1 MDLVNLIKRALGKAP
16 PRSMFE
22 DTTPIGQPIGGGIQS
37 YVSSWAWTGKTIS
50 PDNAM
55 ESPTVYA
62 CVRLISQTLARMP
75 WQVLRNSADGASND
89 VTHPVYQLLNGEANE
104 DMTSF
109 VFREAQIS
117 DCLLYG
123 NSFAY
128 ISRSASGLPIGL
140 ERLRPDLCYLQ
151 RDPQNQ
157 PFYKYWSGK
166 AGEGASADIINRT
179 FRPYDI
185 LHVVG
190 PGADGILGEA
200 PIHRMRDLIGM
211 ELELQEFTSRF
222 FSQNCRPAGV
232 LSMPGRLSA
241 EGANRLR
248 EAFNRV
254 HSGAQGAGKIAILEE
269 GLRFEAISTN
279 AKDSDLDSMKKFC
292 RQQIAAAFN
301 VPSHRVGDNDG
312 VSYSSAEQANAVFV
326 QSTLAG
332 WAARLEQ
339 EVNRKLLKRGDD
351 VTTRISFDD
360 LLRGDMST
368 RFQAFAIAVTNGILT
383 PNEIRQREGLPA
395 VEGGDH
401 IRLPLNTSTPT
412 AAASAAPALQ
422 DPASTPQ
429 PSDVSA
435 SVDLDPASVDIDP
448 TELKSTR
455 ECGTGAGGFQAG
467 NDCAKGG
474 GEGGDGGSDKPKGDK
489 PAAKGDKSAKALSPK
504 GFPAGPN
511 GGKPPAP
518 GLEPPKPHDGFLP
531 KNPKRLNIG
540 DSDFNAKQM
549 GYTVEDVPAS
559 NADRMAGKT
568 FVKVTD
574 SKGKSAEVPSHEWT
588 QIMYDNSTYKD
599 LNTIKVPKRR
609 PRSSEETLEYAVDL
623 FYPTALA
630 AMTRCCESEA
640 KYRRGCRSAERL
652 QAWIPDVSRIASE
665 IAPIMRG
672 LLVLQGHS
680 DRASDGI
687 SIANAFA
694 ESIKTEARNADWHVT
709 GHTDTAAALA
719 TRLIQELIQTNKE
732 TL

>member
-1 MDLVNLIKRALGKAP
+1 MGLIDLITRALGKSP

-55 ESPTVYA
+55 EAPTVYA

-123 NSFAY
+123 NSFAF
-128 ISRSASGLPIGL
+128 INRNPAGTPIGM
-140 ERLRPDLCYLQ
+140 ERLRPDLMYMM
-151 RDPQNQ
+151 RDQANQ
-157 PFYKYWSGK
+157 PYYQYWTGK
-166 AGEGASADIINRT
+166 ADESASPEIKARK

-185 LHVVG
+185 LHIVG
-190 PGADGILGEA
+190 PSADGMLGEA
-200 PIHRMRDLIGM
+200 AIHRMRDLIGM

-222 FSQNCRPAGV
+222 FANNCRPAGV

-248 EAFNRV
+248 EAFARV
-254 HSGAQGAGKIAILEE
+254 HSGAQGAGKVAILEE
-269 GLRFEAISTN
+269 GLKYDAISTN

-312 VSYSSAEQANAVFV
+312 VSYSSSEQANAVFV

-368 RFQAFAIAVTNGILT
+368 RFSAYAVAVTNGILT
-383 PNEIRQREGLPA
+383 PNEIRAREGLPA
-395 VEGGDH
+395 VDGGES

-412 AAASAAPALQ
+412 AVAPVSPNVTTETEAQ
-422 DPASTPQ
+422 FEQS
-429 PSDVSA
+429 PSDV
-435 SVDLDPASVDIDP
+435 VPASVDIDP
-448 TELKSTR
+448 TEVKSTV
-455 ECGTGAGGFQAG
+455 
-467 NDCAKGG
+467 
-474 GEGGDGGSDKPKGDK
+474 
-489 PAAKGDKSAKALSPK
+489 
-504 GFPAGPN
+504 
-511 GGKPPAP
+511 
-518 GLEPPKPHDGFLP
+518 
-531 KNPKRLNIG
+531 NPL
-540 DSDFNAKQM
+540 
-549 GYTVEDVPAS
+549 
-559 NADRMAGKT
+559 DR
-568 FVKVTD
+568 
-574 SKGKSAEVPSHEWT
+574 
-588 QIMYDNSTYKD
+588 
-599 LNTIKVPKRR
+599 
-609 PRSSEETLEYAVDL
+609 AVDL
-623 FYPTALA
+623 FFPSALA
-630 AMTRCCESEA
+630 AMTRCTEAEA
-640 KYRRGCRSAERL
+640 KYLKGCRTKEKV
-652 QAWIPDVSRIASE
+652 QKWIPDVARIASE

-687 SIANAFA
+687 AIANAFA
-694 ESIKTEARNADWHVT
+694 ESIKTEARNADWHNT
-709 GHTDTAAALA
+709 GHTETAAALA

>member
-1 MDLVNLIKRALGKAP
+1 
-16 PRSMFE
+16 
-22 DTTPIGQPIGGGIQS
+22 
-37 YVSSWAWTGKTIS
+37 
-50 PDNAM
+50 
-55 ESPTVYA
+55 
-62 CVRLISQTLARMP
+62 MP

-123 NSFAY
+123 NSFAF
-128 ISRSASGLPIGL
+128 INRNPAGTPIGL
-140 ERLRPDLCYLQ
+140 ERLRPDLMYMM
-151 RDPQNQ
+151 RDQANQ
-157 PFYKYWSGK
+157 PYYQYWTGK
-166 AGEGASADIINRT
+166 ADEKASEEIKQRK

-190 PGADGILGEA
+190 PGADGLLGEA
-200 PIHRMRDLIGM
+200 AIHRMRDLIGM

-222 FSQNCRPAGV
+222 FANNCRPAGV

-248 EAFNRV
+248 EAFARV
-254 HSGAQGAGKIAILEE
+254 HSGAQGAGKVAILEE
-269 GLRFEAISTN
+269 GLKYDAISTN

-339 EVNRKLLKRGDD
+339 EVNRKLIKRGDD

-368 RFQAFAIAVTNGILT
+368 RFSAYAVAVTNGILT
-383 PNEIRQREGLPA
+383 PNEIRAREGLPA
-395 VEGGDH
+395 VDGGES

-412 AAASAAPALQ
+412 AAAPVSPNVTTETETQ
-422 DPASTPQ
+422 IEPPQSDVVPASG
-429 PSDVSA
+429 DA
-435 SVDLDPASVDIDP
+435 STTLASEGLNGAQVAAIL
-448 TELKSTR
+448 TILANFST
-455 ECGTGAGGFQAG
+455 GLVTKDA
-467 NDCAKGG
+467 
-474 GEGGDGGSDKPKGDK
+474 
-489 PAAKGDKSAKALSPK
+489 AKALIVTA
-504 GFPAGPN
+504 FPTLSQDAIATVLN
-511 GGKPPAP
+511 GTNVVKAAPPTAP
-518 GLEPPKPHDGFLP
+518 
-531 KNPKRLNIG
+531 
-540 DSDFNAKQM
+540 
-549 GYTVEDVPAS
+549 TV
-559 NADRMAGKT
+559 
-568 FVKVTD
+568 
-574 SKGKSAEVPSHEWT
+574 SAETKSL
-588 QIMYDNSTYKD
+588 D
-599 LNTIKVPKRR
+599 R
-609 PRSSEETLEYAVDL
+609 AVDL
-623 FYPTALA
+623 FYPSALA
-630 AMTRCCESEA
+630 AMTRCTEAEA
-640 KYRRGCRSAERL
+640 KYLKGCRTKEKVSK
-652 QAWIPDVSRIASE
+652 WIPDVARIASE

-687 SIANAFA
+687 AIANAFA
-694 ESIKTEARNADWHVT
+694 ESIKTEARNADWHIT
-709 GHTDTAAALA
+709 GHTDTAVALA

-732 TL
+732 QL